1 MLGGDIRIKWSTGE
15 QCADLVL
22 DGEIDLS
29 SDAGLET
36 AVVISL
42 FSDRRAGDEELP
54 AGETRLKGWWGDSVS
69 EIENDQIGSKLWL
82 LYREKHLSE
91 VAKRAK
97 EYVEDALLWLTETR
111 VASKVEVETELL
123 EGGMLGIRARILR
136 PGTNTA
142 TEFRYNYNWKAQ
154 EAERHGV

>member
-54 AGETRLKGWWGDSVS
+54 AGETLDRVLGRQRFGD
-69 EIENDQIGSKLWL
+69 
-82 LYREKHLSE
+82 
-91 VAKRAK
+91 
-97 EYVEDALLWLTETR
+97 
-111 VASKVEVETELL
+111 
-123 EGGMLGIRARILR
+123 
-136 PGTNTA
+136 
-142 TEFRYNYNWKAQ
+142 
-154 EAERHGV
+154 